1 MKFLTVA
8 ILFFAFT
15 SFPGSGFEDDDKDK
29 GTFFATVD
37 GKMFKLRDDQLFR
50 GLAMNKA
57 GSMDG
62 RSTPRTIISTTFN
75 GSNYDL
81 PDGKMFSESVQFE
94 ISYEP
99 EKLGTPSLFAVAL
112 QYQSTNYYIVKEQSK
127 LNITQFDWE
136 VDKKHFRLSADYDC
150 KLRSWG
156 YPSDGKKD
164 VSLKG
169 RMTNIRIT
177 VPSWLT
183 AKN

>member
-1 MKFLTVA
+1 MKLLT
-8 ILFFAFT
+8 IFCLLFALT
-15 SFPGSGFEDDDKDK
+15 SFSPSGFEDDDKEK

-62 RSTPRTIISTTFN
+62 RSEPRTVISSTFN
-75 GSNYDL
+75 GTSYDL
-81 PDGKMFSESVQFE
+81 PDGRMFSESVQFE

-99 EKLGTPSLFAVAL
+99 EKLGPPKLFAVAL
-112 QYQSTNYYIVKEQSK
+112 QYQSTNYYIIKDQSK

-136 VDKKHFRLSADYDC
+136 ADKKHFRLSGDYDC